1 MLRLGATNFLIC
13 LSLCRTGS
21 STGMNTLAELDY
33 MEVVERQKEGYES
46 DANSDEGLGRG
57 SEEEYEEEED
67 SETSDSG
74 DR

>member
-1 MLRLGATNFLIC
+1 
-13 LSLCRTGS
+13 
-21 STGMNTLAELDY
+21 